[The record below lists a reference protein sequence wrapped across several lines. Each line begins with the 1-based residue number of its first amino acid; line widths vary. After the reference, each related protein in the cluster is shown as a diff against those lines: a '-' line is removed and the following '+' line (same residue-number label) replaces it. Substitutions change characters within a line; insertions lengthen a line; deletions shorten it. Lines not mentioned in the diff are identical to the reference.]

1 LAFAPRYRATVII
14 RPINSSEATAVG
26 ELLVNAYVVG
36 GHLSAESPY
45 TLELGDVGSRLEY
58 TWVAEVE
65 GGIVGTICLCPPDG
79 TSPAVLCRE
88 NEYEFRFLAIS
99 PDSWGGG
106 VGQALVTEC
115 EAQAVTRGAE
125 QMVISVVDL
134 NKRALKFYALQGYS
148 RMPERDWSPVV
159 SPDPNADSSADTT
172 PVRILALTKKLSV
185 KSDRAPANLHHENGK
200 YRSQTNFDE

>member
-1 LAFAPRYRATVII
+1 VWQCQYRALVII
-14 RPINSSEATAVG
+14 RPIDSSEATAVG
-26 ELLVNAYVVG
+26 ELLVNAYIVG

-45 TLELGDVGSRLEY
+45 TRELSDVDSRLEY
-58 TWVAEVE
+58 TWVAEVD
-65 GGIVGTICLCPPDG
+65 GDIVGTICLCPRDG

-99 PDSWGGG
+99 PDSWSGG
-106 VGQALVTEC
+106 VGQALVAEC

-148 RMPERDWSPVV
+148 RMPERDWSPVRT
-159 SPDPNADSSADTT
+159 PDPDADSSPDTA
-172 PVRILALTKKLSV
+172 PVRILALNKKLSV
-185 KSDRAPANLHHENGK
+185 KSHQAPTHLDHEKGK
-200 YRSQTNFDE
+200 

>member
-1 LAFAPRYRATVII
+1 MII

-45 TLELGDVGSRLEY
+45 ILDLRDVGSRLEY
-58 TWVAEVE
+58 TWVAEVD
-65 GGIVGTICLCPPDG
+65 GDIVGTICLCPPDG
-79 TSPAVLCRE
+79 VSPAVLCRE

-99 PDSWGGG
+99 PDAWGGG
-106 VGQALVTEC
+106 VGQALVAAC
-115 EAQAVTRGAE
+115 ETQAVARGAE

-148 RMPERDWSPVV
+148 LTPERDWSPVRT
-159 SPDPNADSSADTT
+159 PDPNASSSVNMT
-172 PVRILALTKKLSV
+172 PVHILALTKKL
-185 KSDRAPANLHHENGK
+185 
-200 YRSQTNFDE
+200 

>member
-1 LAFAPRYRATVII
+1 VII

-45 TLELGDVGSRLEY
+45 TIELSDVGSRLKY
-58 TWVAEVE
+58 TWVAEVD

-79 TSPAVLCRE
+79 TSPAMLCRE

-99 PDSWGGG
+99 PDSWGSG
-106 VGQALVTEC
+106 VGQALVAEC
-115 EAQAVTRGAE
+115 EAQAVTRGSE

-134 NKRALKFYALQGYS
+134 NARALKFYALQGYS
-148 RMPERDWSPVV
+148 RMPERDWSPVRT
-159 SPDPNADSSADTT
+159 PNPNADSSPDTV

-185 KSDRAPANLHHENGK
+185 KSGRASAQLDHK
-200 YRSQTNFDE
+200 